1 MIRLMIV
8 DDELLMIDG
17 MAAMLSDQSD
27 IAVVA
32 RVTDAAEVM
41 DAAARTNPDI
51 IVLDVLMRT
60 GEGRVLAA
68 QLRKA
73 YPNLRILGCSTSLAP
88 RVIEEMLKAGATGYI
103 TKGEP
108 EGEFETAIR
117 HIVKTPTVFLS
128 RRTVEAL
135 SDPALSIES
144 LTPRER
150 EILGCLCRDVIP
162 KQVAGQL
169 GLKVK
174 TVYNHIER
182 IRIKAG
188 VNNMIQLYPIAVR
201 EGIVEMP
208 G

>member
-27 IAVVA
+27 ISVVA
-32 RVTDAAEVM
+32 KVTDANEVLE
-41 DAAARTNPDI
+41 AASRSQPDI
-51 IVLDVLMRT
+51 VVLDVLMRT
-60 GEGRVLAA
+60 GEGRVVAA

-73 YPNLRILGCSTSLAP
+73 YPNMRILGCSTSLAP
-88 RVIEEMLKAGATGYI
+88 RAIEEMLKAGAMGYI

-117 HIVKTPTVFLS
+117 HLVTKPTIFLS

-135 SDPALSIES
+135 SDPDLSIDS

-162 KQVAGQL
+162 KQVAGEL

-188 VNNMIQLYPIAVR
+188 VNNMIQLYPIAVK

>member
-27 IAVVA
+27 ISVVA
-32 RVTDAAEVM
+32 RVTDAHEVM
-41 DAAARTNPDI
+41 DAAARTEPDI
-51 IVLDVLMRT
+51 VVLDVLMRT
-60 GEGRVLAA
+60 GEGRILAT
-68 QLRKA
+68 QLRKTHPKIA
-73 YPNLRILGCSTSLAP
+73 ILGCSTSVAP
-88 RVIEEMLKAGATGYI
+88 RAIEEMLKAGAKGYI

-108 EGEFETAIR
+108 EHEFETAIR
-117 HIVKTPTVFLS
+117 HIAKNPTVFLS
-128 RRTVEAL
+128 QRTIEAL
-135 SDPALSIES
+135 SDPSLSIDS

>member
-1 MIRLMIV
+1 
-8 DDELLMIDG
+8 MIDG

-27 IAVVA
+27 ISVVA
-32 RVTDAAEVM
+32 RVTDAHEVL
-41 DAAARTNPDI
+41 DAAARTDPDI
-51 IVLDVLMRT
+51 VVLDVLMRT
-60 GEGRVLAA
+60 GEGRTLAA
-68 QLRKA
+68 QLRKTH
-73 YPNLRILGCSTSLAP
+73 PRIRVLGCSTSVAP
-88 RVIEEMLKAGATGYI
+88 RAIEEMLKAGAKGYI

-108 EGEFETAIR
+108 EREFETAIR
-117 HIVKTPTVFLS
+117 HIAKNHTVFLS
-128 RRTVEAL
+128 QRTVEAL
-135 SDPALSIES
+135 ADPSLSIDS

>member
-17 MAAMLSDQSD
+17 MAAMLSDQND
-27 IAVVA
+27 ITVVE
-32 RVTDAAEVM
+32 RVTDAKDVM
-41 DAAARTNPDI
+41 EAAARSKPDI
-51 IVLDVLMRT
+51 VVLDVLMRT
-60 GEGRVLAA
+60 GEGRLLAA

-73 YPNLRILGCSTSLAP
+73 HPALRILGCSTSLAP
-88 RVIEEMLKAGATGYI
+88 RIIEEMLKAGATGYI

-108 EGEFETAIR
+108 EHEFETAIR
-117 HIVKTPTVFLS
+117 HIVTKSAIFLS
-128 RRTVEAL
+128 RRTLEAL
-135 SDPALSIES
+135 ADPHLSIDS

-162 KQVAGQL
+162 KQVAGEL

-188 VNNMIQLYPIAVR
+188 VNNMIQLYPVAVK